1 MVGSPRQWP
10 KWHRPRTSLRPQR
23 ERERKRDSHVTS
35 YKGSI
40 FYRER
45 ERESCHIIQGKHL
58 LDQSMLQG
66 CVKGHHKVPV
76 NNNFFKIFLTIFL
89 FYLQLYKYRLVFF
102 FFFFFLFCNL
112 TSTSRLLTF
121 TIFLTCKSS
130 KTLQLLNDNK
140 PSQLKGQCFSCISIL
155 TIMSHV

>member
-1 MVGSPRQWP
+1 MS
-10 KWHRPRTSLRPQR
+10 HHTR
-23 ERERKRDSHVTS
+23 EAS
-35 YKGSI
+35 SI
-40 FYRER
+40 ER

-66 CVKGHHKVPV
+66 CVKGHRKVPF
-76 NNNFFKIFLTIFL
+76 NNNFFEIFLTIFL
-89 FYLQLYKYRLVFF
+89 FYLQLYKYRLVVFF
-102 FFFFFLFCNL
+102 FSFFFLFFNL

>member
-10 KWHRPRTSLRPQR
+10 KWHRPRTSPRPQR
-23 ERERKRDSHVTS
+23 ERERVMSHHT
-35 YKGSI
+35 
-40 FYRER
+40 REA
-45 ERESCHIIQGKHL
+45 ESCHIIQGKHL

-66 CVKGHHKVPV
+66 CVKGHRKVPV
-76 NNNFFKIFLTIFL
+76 NYNFFEIFLTIFL
-89 FYLQLYKYRLVFF
+89 FYLQLYKYRLV
-102 FFFFFLFCNL
+102 FFFFLFCNL

-121 TIFLTCKSS
+121 TIFLTFKSS

>member
-10 KWHRPRTSLRPQR
+10 KWHRPRTSPRPQ
-23 ERERKRDSHVTS
+23 
-35 YKGSI
+35 
-40 FYRER
+40 RER

-66 CVKGHHKVPV
+66 CVKGHRKVLV
-76 NNNFFKIFLTIFL
+76 NNNLFEIFLTIFL
-89 FYLQLYKYRLVFF
+89 FYL
-102 FFFFFLFCNL
+102 LFCNL

>member
-1 MVGSPRQWP
+1 MS
-10 KWHRPRTSLRPQR
+10 HHTR
-23 ERERKRDSHVTS
+23 EAS
-35 YKGSI
+35 SI
-40 FYRER
+40 ERER

-66 CVKGHHKVPV
+66 SVKGHHKVPV

-89 FYLQLYKYRLVFF
+89 FYLQLYKYRLV
-102 FFFFFLFCNL
+102 FFFFLFCNL